1 MAVADD
7 DHDPYPKEE
16 GEWFCQY
23 SMRIDE
29 VRMLYN
35 VISSHIDMFPGPPHR
50 PIEELEYCKY
60 IQNRLFAMMTDFSFT
75 NIESHVREDQEEV
88 DES

>member
-16 GEWFCQY
+16 GEWYCQY
-23 SMRIDE
+23 AMRIDE

-35 VISSHIDMFPGPPHR
+35 VVSGYIEMYPGPQVK

-60 IQNRLFAMMTDFSFT
+60 LQNRLFAMMSDYSFT
-75 NIESHVREDQEEV
+75 NIESHQH
-88 DES
+88 DEIDEQ

>member
-16 GEWFCQY
+16 GDWFCQY

-35 VISSHIDMFPGPPHR
+35 VVSGYIEMYPGPQVK

-60 IQNRLFAMMTDFSFT
+60 LQNRLFAMMTDFSFT
-75 NIESHVREDQEEV
+75 NIESHQR
-88 DES
+88 DEIDDT

>member
-1 MAVADD
+1 MSVAD

-16 GEWFCQY
+16 GDWYCQY

-35 VISSHIDMFPGPPHR
+35 IVCSHIEMWPGPPVR
-50 PIEELEYCKY
+50 PVEEIEYLKY
-60 IQNRLFAMMTDFSFT
+60 LRNRLFAMLSDYAFT
-75 NIESHVREDQEEV
+75 HVESHEV